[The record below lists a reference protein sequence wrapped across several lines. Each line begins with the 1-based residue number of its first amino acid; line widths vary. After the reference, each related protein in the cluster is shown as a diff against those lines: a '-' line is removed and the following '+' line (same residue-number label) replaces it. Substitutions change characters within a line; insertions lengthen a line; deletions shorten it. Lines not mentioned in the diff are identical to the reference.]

1 MGDNRSV
8 ENSNVDINC
17 CLFIFAA
24 IGWVYC
30 WTTMLFMCD
39 EEIFDVGKI
48 AMQQYE
54 VRLVPYVAL
63 V

>member
-1 MGDNRSV
+1 
-8 ENSNVDINC
+8 
-17 CLFIFAA
+17 
-24 IGWVYC
+24 
-30 WTTMLFMCD
+30 MLFMCD
-39 EEIFDVGKI
+39 KEIFDVGKI